1 MVVVPV
7 LVVVVEV
14 RPLVDTGT
22 PVPVLALPPVESVEP
37 LPPLMADKSIASSLK
52 LLNFFSVDMITY
64 VLRLLL

>member
-1 MVVVPV
+1 M
-7 LVVVVEV
+7 LVVVVDV

-22 PVPVLALPPVESVEP
+22 AVVVLVLSPVESVVP